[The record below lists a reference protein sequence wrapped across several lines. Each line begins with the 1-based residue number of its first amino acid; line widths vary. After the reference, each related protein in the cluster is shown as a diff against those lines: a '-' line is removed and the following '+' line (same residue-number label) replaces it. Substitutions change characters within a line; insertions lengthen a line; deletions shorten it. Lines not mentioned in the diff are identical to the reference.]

1 MIKNLEKDIFC
12 EVSTKESVVSL
23 LPKRQRDSHKGTYGR
38 AAIVAGSERYT
49 GAAYLSTAACLRAG
63 AGYTAL
69 FTPKGILPHYML
81 KAPEALLTPLCEGGE
96 MRFEESVFE
105 DLLTYDSIVY
115 GMGMGI
121 SEAVA
126 RGAVYL
132 LEHYTGKLILDADGL
147 NSLAAYQKESFSKIF
162 TEKQCN
168 VLLTPHVKEFSRLS
182 GKTVEEIRAEGVRAP
197 LAFAKK
203 YQVGVLLK
211 SSTSILTDGERIC
224 LNETGNSGQAKGGSG
239 DVLSGVIAGL
249 CASGASVFDG
259 GKIAAYL
266 VGRAAELA
274 AQELSE
280 YALTASDLIAYLG
293 KAFLDV
299 LHS

>member
-1 MIKNLEKDIFC
+1 
-12 EVSTKESVVSL
+12 
-23 LPKRQRDSHKGTYGR
+23 
-38 AAIVAGSERYT
+38 
-49 GAAYLSTAACLRAG
+49 
-63 AGYTAL
+63 
-69 FTPKGILPHYML
+69 ML

-96 MRFEESVFE
+96 MCFEESVFE
-105 DLLTYDSIVY
+105 DLLAYDSIVY

-132 LEHYTGKLILDADGL
+132 LKHYTGKLILDADGL

-162 TEKQCN
+162 TEKKCN